1 MINEEEEYKVIE
13 WKQPSLLEHATA
25 IICNSQFSVHRIE
38 LDSGESVYIV
48 PEAFYKAAIL
58 AFKNEQGK

>member
-1 MINEEEEYKVIE
+1 MKNQEEYKVIE

-25 IICNSQFSVHRIE
+25 IICNAQFSIHRIE

-48 PEAFYKAAIL
+48 PEDFYKAAIL

>member
-1 MINEEEEYKVIE
+1 MSNIKEQYQVIE

-48 PEAFYKAAIL
+48 PEAFYKAAISAL
-58 AFKNEQGK
+58 KNEQGK

>member
-1 MINEEEEYKVIE
+1 MNNEEEEYKVIE

-48 PEAFYKAAIL
+48 PEAFYKAAISAL
-58 AFKNEQGK
+58 KNEQGK